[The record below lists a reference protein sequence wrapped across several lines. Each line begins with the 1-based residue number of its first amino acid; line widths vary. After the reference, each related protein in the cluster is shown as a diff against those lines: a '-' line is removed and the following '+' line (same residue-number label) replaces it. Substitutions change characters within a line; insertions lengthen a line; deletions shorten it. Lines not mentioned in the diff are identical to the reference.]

1 LKLIE
6 RGIAA
11 KTKSSQ
17 VLKRSSKG
25 CIRMY
30 KISITFI
37 GIFLFPIVSL
47 SQEVDL
53 QKVAVLRKD
62 IAVNIQYLVSVPQE
76 EPPVEGWPLMLFL
89 HGLGECGSDINRV
102 KKHGPPKLIENG
114 KKFPFVVVSPQCPRG
129 SRWEPWELTVLLD
142 DVIENNDIDEGR
154 IYLTGLSMGGFGT
167 WDLAAYSP
175 NRFAAI
181 APICGGG
188 NTLDAKLLIHLPVWV
203 FHGAEDKVVPAFF
216 SESMVAAIQKAGG
229 RPKITIYPHACHD
242 CWTKTYEN
250 PELYTWML
258 NKRCRKKSEK

>member
-1 LKLIE
+1 
-6 RGIAA
+6 
-11 KTKSSQ
+11 
-17 VLKRSSKG
+17 
-25 CIRMY
+25 
-30 KISITFI
+30 
-37 GIFLFPIVSL
+37 
-47 SQEVDL
+47 
-53 QKVAVLRKD
+53 
-62 IAVNIQYLVSVPQE
+62 
-76 EPPVEGWPLMLFL
+76 MLL
-89 HGLGECGSDINRV
+89 N
-102 KKHGPPKLIENG
+102 
-114 KKFPFVVVSPQCPRG
+114 
-129 SRWEPWELTVLLD
+129 
-142 DVIENNDIDEGR
+142 DVIKNNDIDEGR

-229 RPKITIYPHACHD
+229 RPKITIYPHAGHD